1 MEFDMSVNNDP
12 QFFRTSDI
20 WLVGYLLATGER
32 YLDVNRT
39 VKNGRNKVYFL
50 FPPEVEVRAHEFF
63 NGGTLPAVAYRN
75 SVENVKSILFD
86 F

>member
-1 MEFDMSVNNDP
+1 MTSIQNSSID
-12 QFFRTSDI
+12 FFRTADI
-20 WLVGYLLATGER
+20 WLVGYLLACGEK
-32 YLDVNRT
+32 YLDIQRT
-39 VKNGRNKVYFL
+39 VEGGKRKVYFL
-50 FPPEVEVRAHEFF
+50 FPPDVESKAHQFF